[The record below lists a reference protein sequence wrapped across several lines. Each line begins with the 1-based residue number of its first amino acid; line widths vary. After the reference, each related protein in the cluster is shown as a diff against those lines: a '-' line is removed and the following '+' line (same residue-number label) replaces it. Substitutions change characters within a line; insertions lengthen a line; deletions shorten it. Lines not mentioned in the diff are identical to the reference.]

1 MKNFTV
7 FERVNNTQHVATPRT
22 TVTQRAQ
29 HVAPYNV
36 AICCVEMLRSFGR
49 GLTFQTLPRFCWLAS
64 NGSFNT
70 WLHTRA
76 CMYNLSALGTHFEC
90 EGVKCTFRTSLSDHG
105 NVDQRSRSA
114 PPSVIYTTLENARPM
129 GNGSQLKA
137 MCSVATILMNGTI
150 LVNNL
155 NVIFI
160 DNLNHRSSYG
170 HPTSNAVLQITN
182 QLLRFHVSTS

>member
-1 MKNFTV
+1 MNIEPERDSRFNFVTSNDQILS
-7 FERVNNTQHVATPRT
+7 ECIRRLYCNTLNDLITW
-22 TVTQRAQ
+22 
-29 HVAPYNV
+29 
-36 AICCVEMLRSFGR
+36 L
-49 GLTFQTLPRFCWLAS
+49 LTKAS
-64 NGSFNT
+64 N
-70 WLHTRA
+70 H
-76 CMYNLSALGTHFEC
+76 NLSALGTHFEC

-137 MCSVATILMNGTI
+137 MCSVATILMNGPI